1 MVTTGPCI
9 FCLNKTLIIPQGI
22 LSHCESQE
30 VARAERAAVKKKC
43 EDLIDSD
50 CDSSYLHGFM
60 VELYKHQLDDASQN
74 QEEIL
79 QKITQLCRKL
89 SEELDTVRCRYWKF
103 ISDSAQKKYATVA

>member
-1 MVTTGPCI
+1 MKCSAC
-9 FCLNKTLIIPQGI
+9 FCSNKTPVCLQGI
-22 LSHCESQE
+22 LNHCESQE
-30 VARAERAAVKKKC
+30 VAEAERALVKKKC

-74 QEEIL
+74 QEETL

-89 SEELDTVRCRYWKF
+89 SEELDTVRCKYWKF
-103 ISDSAQKKYATVA
+103 ISDSIQKKYATVA